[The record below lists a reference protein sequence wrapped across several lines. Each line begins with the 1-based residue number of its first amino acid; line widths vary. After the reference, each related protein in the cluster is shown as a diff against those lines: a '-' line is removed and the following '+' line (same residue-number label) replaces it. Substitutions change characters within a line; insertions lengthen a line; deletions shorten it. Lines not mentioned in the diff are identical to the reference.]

1 MVLDVGAEAVLTRH
15 MAALPEEARTIL
27 AVESSAFV
35 TERRRL
41 AKELREQGR
50 PADASAVEELKKPP
64 ATVLA
69 VNRAARDRPKAAQG
83 AARAAERLRKA
94 QAGNDPASFE
104 SARAELQNA
113 LELLADV
120 AIAHVAAPGKKASDA
135 MRRRVYDLLR
145 SAVADDASRK
155 ALIDGVLTSEVETT
169 GFEAFAG
176 VSFTA
181 PTRRARTAKRASKSG
196 GRERELR
203 ARLSAAKRRLA
214 AAERSVREAEAG
226 RAAAEKEVAAI
237 EADLERM

>member
-1 MVLDVGAEAVLTRH
+1 MAE
-15 MAALPEEARTIL
+15 LPKEARTLL

-35 TERRRL
+35 QERERL
-41 AKELREQGR
+41 AKELREEGR
-50 PADASAVEELKKPP
+50 PADASAVEELRKPP

-94 QAGNDPASFE
+94 QARNDQASFE

-120 AIAHVAAPGKKASDA
+120 AIAHVAAPGKRASEA

-145 SAVADDASRK
+145 SAVADDAART
-155 ALIDGVLTSEVETT
+155 ALVDGVLTSEVETT

-176 VSFTA
+176 VTFAA
-181 PTRRARTAKRASKSG
+181 PKRRGATSRRKSESR

-214 AAERSVREAEAG
+214 AAERSAREAEEG
-226 RAAAEKEVAAI
+226 RAAAEREVAAI
-237 EADLERM
+237 EAELERL